1 MYFLFC
7 ESLNFCFASEASE
20 LDSDG
25 EPSAAS
31 IVRRWRAQMLEDK
44 ERIIL
49 QEKVFNAEEHFR
61 NMCAAGGV
69 SNNNAEVLNRR
80 IKNARAELVLFIALL
95 FLKHAHVRTE
105 STDRLGRRGLVPGYV
120 AHASPVSDGRSS
132 TTSQPL
138 ASALDIRRRSCLSL
152 IRHRGYL

>member
-1 MYFLFC
+1 M
-7 ESLNFCFASEASE
+7 NFCFAAEASE

-31 IVRRWRAQMLEDK
+31 IVRKWRAQTLEDK

-80 IKNARAELVLFIALL
+80 IKNARAELVRFIALFL
-95 FLKHAHVRTE
+95 LKHAHVRT
-105 STDRLGRRGLVPGYV
+105 DRLGRRSLVPGFM

-152 IRHRGYL
+152 LRH

>member
-1 MYFLFC
+1 MYFLLC

-31 IVRRWRAQMLEDK
+31 IVCKWRAQKLEDE
-44 ERIIL
+44 ERILIMILL

-61 NMCAAGGV
+61 NMCAAGGG

-80 IKNARAELVLFIALL
+80 IKNARAELVRLL
-95 FLKHAHVRTE
+95 RACF
-105 STDRLGRRGLVPGYV
+105 
-120 AHASPVSDGRSS
+120 
-132 TTSQPL
+132 
-138 ASALDIRRRSCLSL
+138 
-152 IRHRGYL
+152 